1 MKQNIKYAL
10 LTLFSFL
17 MMSCQKSQ
25 EYYEGV
31 YIVGADKLSPVAN
44 LTIDNLPAV
53 IGIKVASSNA
63 IENNVEVM
71 MKSTPELVE
80 SFNKEYKKNYELLPE
95 KSYKLENTS
104 LIIENGK
111 SISSEGVRLSIISR
125 ELLKEGT
132 TYVLPVSIVGVSDK
146 NLSVIEGSRTI
157 YIVINQV
164 IITQA
169 ADLSNNSR
177 EYFKVDFRKESKYNT
192 AALTN
197 VTFEAR
203 VRFKKM
209 IPTSGKWCFSV
220 MGLEENFCL
229 RTAGSNT
236 EGWKLQLSGGSPAID
251 SRDVLPNDK
260 WVHLA
265 CVYDGSQGKKFIYV
279 NGELQGE
286 LPDTRGTVD
295 LTYAYGQDANAAF
308 YIGQSAADDRYM
320 NGYVSEARVWAV
332 ARSAADLKNNVCWV
346 DPLTDG
352 LVAYWRFNEPAE
364 DNAKVV
370 TDLTGNGYNATF
382 AGWGNLRFVEGVR
395 CPDNTAE

>member
-10 LTLFSFL
+10 LALFSFL

-44 LTIDNLPAV
+44 LTIDDLPAV

-63 IENNVEVM
+63 MENNVEVM

-132 TYVLPVSIVGVSDK
+132 TYVLPVSIAGVSDK
-146 NLSVIEGSRTI
+146 SLSVIEGSRTI
-157 YIVINQV
+157 YIVVNQV

-169 ADLSNNSR
+169 ADLSNR
-177 EYFKVDFRKESKYNT
+177 GEYFKVDFRKESKYNT
-192 AALTN
+192 AALPN

-203 VRFKKM
+203 VRFKM
-209 IPTSGKWCFSV
+209 TPTSGKWCFSV

>member
-44 LTIDNLPAV
+44 LTIDDLPAV
-53 IGIKVASSNA
+53 IGIKVASSNT

-80 SFNKEYKKNYELLPE
+80 AFNKEYKK

-132 TYVLPVSIVGVSDK
+132 TYVLPVSIAGVSDK

-169 ADLSNNSR
+169 ADLSNSW

-295 LTYAYGQDANAAF
+295 LTYAYGQDVNAAF

>member
-10 LTLFSFL
+10 LALFSFL

-44 LTIDNLPAV
+44 LTIDDLPAV

-63 IENNVEVM
+63 MENNVEVM

-132 TYVLPVSIVGVSDK
+132 TYVLPVSIAGVSDK

-157 YIVINQV
+157 YIVVNQV

-169 ADLSNNSR
+169 ADLSNTA

-192 AALTN
+192 AALPN

-209 IPTSGKWCFSV
+209 TPTSRKWCFSV

-308 YIGQSAADDRYM
+308 YIGQSAADDRY
-320 NGYVSEARVWAV
+320 GYVSEARVWAV

>member
-44 LTIDNLPAV
+44 LTIDDLPAV

-169 ADLSNNSR
+169 ADLSNSR

-308 YIGQSAADDRYM
+308 YIGQSAAD
-320 NGYVSEARVWAV
+320 
-332 ARSAADLKNNVCWV
+332 LKNNVCWV

>member
-10 LTLFSFL
+10 LALFSFL

-44 LTIDNLPAV
+44 LTIDDLPAV

-169 ADLSNNSR
+169 ADLSNR
-177 EYFKVDFRKESKYNT
+177 GEYFKVDFRKESKYNT

-209 IPTSGKWCFSV
+209 TPTSGKWCFSV

-352 LVAYWRFNEPAE
+352 LVAYWRFNEGKGNVFE
-364 DNAKVV
+364 DA
-370 TDLTGNGYNATF
+370 TGNGYNATF

>member
-44 LTIDNLPAV
+44 LTIDDLPAV

-63 IENNVEVM
+63 MGNNVEVM

-132 TYVLPVSIVGVSDK
+132 TYVLPVSIAGVSDK

-169 ADLSNNSR
+169 ADLSNTA

-192 AALTN
+192 AALPN

-209 IPTSGKWCFSV
+209 TPTSRKWCFSV

-279 NGELQGE
+279 NGEKWAGSDWSIDGFD
-286 LPDTRGTVD
+286 PNSDVG
-295 LTYAYGQDANAAF
+295 F
-308 YIGQSAADDRYM
+308 YIGRIYGFQWGERPFHGKM
-320 NGYVSEARVWAV
+320 SEIRVWSV
-332 ARSAADLKNNVCWV
+332 ARTVNQLKQNMLGV
-346 DPLTDG
+346 DPASEGLALYYKLDG
-352 LVAYWRFNEPAE
+352 SETQEGGVIKDA
-364 DNAKVV
+364 
-370 TDLTGNGYNATF
+370 TGRINGTTNGITIKTLDAPI
-382 AGWGNLRFVEGVR
+382 AIN
-395 CPDNTAE
+395 

>member
-1 MKQNIKYAL
+1 MKQNIKYIL

-44 LTIDNLPAV
+44 LTIDDLPAV
-53 IGIKVASSNA
+53 IGIKVASSNT

-80 SFNKEYKKNYELLPE
+80 AFNKEYKKNYELLPE

-104 LIIENGK
+104 LMIENGK

-132 TYVLPVSIVGVSDK
+132 TYVLPVSIAGVSDK

-157 YIVINQV
+157 YVVINQV

-169 ADLSNNSR
+169 ADLSNSW

-229 RTAGSNT
+229 RTAGSN

-295 LTYAYGQDANAAF
+295 LTYAYGQDVNAAF

-320 NGYVSEARVWAV
+320 DGYVSEARVWAV

-382 AGWGNLRFVEGVR
+382 AGWGDLRFVEGVR